1 MRRALILGLA
11 AAMTLTAAADARG
24 LRSKGFAAAR
34 KPHAAT
40 RHHGMA
46 SAKSGSHRVKRH
58 KGFSS
63 LRDKLPGPQG
73 WARFASG
80 EA

>member
-11 AAMTLTAAADARG
+11 AAMALTTAADARG
-24 LRSKGFAAAR
+24 LRSKGFGAAR

-46 SAKSGSHRVKRH
+46 SAKSGSHGVKRH

-63 LRDKLPGPQG
+63 LQNKPHG
-73 WARFASG
+73 
-80 EA
+80 